1 MVPTSHIKLAT
12 STTTARQHACSV
24 LRAAAD
30 AHRWRGGSTR
40 TGSTL
45 VQHAQ
50 QKSGGAISSRPA
62 SASCIWAG
70 VSGGVGPSGARQCM
84 HDRHRDLGRDHQP
97 EACWRSRLWSSLMMR
112 SASSFSMLLIV
123 LACDPDCMA
132 RRPRKWRRDT
142 TLYAQCTVKSMHGWA
157 HLVAVGH
164 AVKLVSRVN
173 ELGTERRR
181 DELRR
186 SRALLGALFGL
197 RRLWTRSDRWSAAE
211 AFAWHGARARGD
223 ACGPAARSS
232 WRAMRGARRRGSR
245 RSRRRCR
252 KEQGRTWCAKD
263 TM

>member
-1 MVPTSHIKLAT
+1 MENG
-12 STTTARQHACSV
+12 TAHKPHQISNFDNTRQHACSV
-24 LRAAAD
+24 PYSAQR
-30 AHRWRGGSTR
+30 RTRTGGAVAVH

-112 SASSFSMLLIV
+112 NASSFSMLLIV

-142 TLYAQCTVKSMHGWA
+142 TLYAQCTVKSITR
-157 HLVAVGH
+157 VG
-164 AVKLVSRVN
+164 APC
-173 ELGTERRR
+173 
-181 DELRR
+181 
-186 SRALLGALFGL
+186 
-197 RRLWTRSDRWSAAE
+197 
-211 AFAWHGARARGD
+211 
-223 ACGPAARSS
+223 CG
-232 WRAMRGARRRGSR
+232 GSR
-245 RSRRRCR
+245 RKTGLPR
-252 KEQGRTWCAKD
+252 E
-263 TM
+263 